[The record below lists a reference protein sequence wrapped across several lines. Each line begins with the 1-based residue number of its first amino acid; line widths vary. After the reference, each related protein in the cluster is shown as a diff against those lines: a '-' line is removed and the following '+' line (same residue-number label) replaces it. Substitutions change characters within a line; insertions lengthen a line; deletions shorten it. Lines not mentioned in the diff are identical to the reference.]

1 MADASEVAELWQEC
15 GKSGELP
22 PENNY
27 TIVQQKT
34 VPYQE
39 LLTGSDAFKPFQ
51 RAFRPHLLGIERW
64 LLRSITVGTLSSYLH
79 ELNPLPVKLDRNAG
93 YQAVCDINTCLWD
106 LEWQPGYGR
115 FLIDR
120 TTISWMLAT
129 QKDFHHKKN
138 RGAGR
143 AAATCTTAD
152 APTGAAEVINLAD
165 DPDDKS
171 DDNEG
176 DKNNSTGDES
186 GAISNDDFP
195 KLRRLRMRS
204 KAIPPCRTRS
214 RTVRQAKR

>member
-1 MADASEVAELWQEC
+1 MADASEVAELWA
-15 GKSGELP
+15 GGVLP
-22 PENNY
+22 PENEY
-27 TIVQQKT
+27 TVVQQKT

-39 LLTGSDAFKPFQ
+39 LLMGSDAFKPFK
-51 RAFRPHLLGIERW
+51 RAFDPHLLGTHRW
-64 LLRSITVGTLSSYLH
+64 MLRGITVGTLSSYLH

-143 AAATCTTAD
+143 AAASCTIAD
-152 APTGAAEVINLAD
+152 ASTAAAEVIDLAD
-165 DPDDKS
+165 DADDKS
-171 DDNEG
+171 
-176 DKNNSTGDES
+176 TGAVVDLTLVV
-186 GAISNDDFP
+186 GPCIYYCAIIDVVVG
-195 KLRRLRMRS
+195 RLYC
-204 KAIPPCRTRS
+204 I
-214 RTVRQAKR
+214 